1 LTNFTGSL
9 PPAVKAGISVLL
21 RPSLGLLGRSP
32 KSADG
37 TLRPSRLRPQDNFY
51 FRGIAMFE
59 QFEQWVEIDVERR
72 MDKLDRLFLS
82 GQINQSTYNKEIR
95 ELDQWAT
102 EEIRRAMYSRD
113 FS

>member
-1 LTNFTGSL
+1 
-9 PPAVKAGISVLL
+9 
-21 RPSLGLLGRSP
+21 
-32 KSADG
+32 
-37 TLRPSRLRPQDNFY
+37 
-51 FRGIAMFE
+51 MFE